1 MFLNVKLRAFCHAT
15 EDLSKVRTAIEF
27 LLPDSAILEKKMT
40 GHHGNPIVFLETK
53 TSKKSEIRDFW
64 NRMKD
69 SIPHI
74 NLLNELDSRIDEECV
89 LRARL
94 DKQKAYQGMMQ
105 MVKHEDVI
113 SVSSKIES
121 YPKNREAALKNA
133 EGYFEPTG

>member
-27 LLPDSAILEKKMT
+27 LLPDSAIFEKNMT

-53 TSKKSEIRDFW
+53 TSRKPEIRDFW

-69 SIPHI
+69 SIPRDD
-74 NLLNELDSRIDEECV
+74 LLNELGSRIDGECV
-89 LRARL
+89 LHVRL
-94 DKQKAYQGMMQ
+94 DKQKAYQGKMQ

-133 EGYFEPTG
+133 EGYFEQTG